1 MKLVELARTVRSKNA
16 GPLKLTLDLLF
27 DDEAAYR
34 RALQSPALEPGAMAR
49 LYGREEGTVEVLPY
63 PAALAIKIVWTGSS
77 SRAMSAIATSTGLS
91 STPPCWTSSC
101 ERCRQAA

>member
-49 LYGREEGTVEVLPY
+49 LYGRGTVAVLPY
-63 PAALAIKIVWTGSS
+63 PAALAIKIVMDRLVVSGDVGD
-77 SRAMSAIATSTGLS
+77 RDVYGAQQHAPLLDL
-91 STPPCWTSSC
+91 
-101 ERCRQAA
+101 EL